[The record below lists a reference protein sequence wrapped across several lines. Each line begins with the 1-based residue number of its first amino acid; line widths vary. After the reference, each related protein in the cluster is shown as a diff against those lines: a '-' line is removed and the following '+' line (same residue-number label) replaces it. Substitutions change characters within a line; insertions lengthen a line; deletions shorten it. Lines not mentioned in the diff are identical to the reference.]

1 MLKSFVDDTKYL
13 QLFEKIESTEI
24 LQFIY
29 IQNIVIFAFFYK
41 KSAPVRK
48 VSLISDDIF
57 LTHLSM
63 VFV

>member
-29 IQNIVIFAFFYK
+29 KLNNVDK
-41 KSAPVRK
+41 
-48 VSLISDDIF
+48 
-57 LTHLSM
+57 
-63 VFV
+63 